1 MAVQLAAPLIAA
13 ASLLGKSIPTA
24 VKKFGQKVI
33 SPRNVGQESIKKA
46 AQATAE
52 YAKGQ
57 AKAGGATGT
66 VVLGG
71 QLLYQNV
78 AKEDLPSIIEEA
90 EAKNIPLDI
99 LDGRVNPEDYPI
111 YQKDSDSAKAFRAA
125 QRVAKAAKADIFMF
139 EGRLY
144 STEEAV
150 ESKAMGG
157 SMLSRQN
164 YEEGSKTQ
172 TPKEVLD
179 EQVKF
184 YRMLMEGAKT
194 PEQEQIINDSFGDSL
209 PDILKHMDEM
219 STEEA
224 NNKMAMGGMMYATGS
239 LVGRQ
244 SELDKNNDGEITS
257 QDFAMLRQGKQE
269 GGSLM
274 VPPEMEG
281 MADDMPVDTYPNIP
295 PEEMAEAQASQLPD
309 PEMED
314 KYMDFVVNES
324 LDSEEQSYLMNAL
337 EADPM
342 LSQIFDKVIMTAS
355 EFTGA
360 GEVEGPG
367 TGVSDS
373 IPARLSDGEFVF
385 TKKATDQIGADNL
398 QMMMDDAERAF
409 DGGEMRMPK
418 QEGGMMMYKQKDE
431 DPLAY
436 EKIAQDEIKKNMLRA
451 NRAPSLLGVN

>member
-1 MAVQLAAPLIAA
+1 MT
-13 ASLLGKSIPTA
+13 LLGNQ
-24 VKKFGQKVI
+24 KKLDANEDGKI
-33 SPRNVGQESIKKA
+33 S
-46 AQATAE
+46 AE
-52 YAKGQ
+52 
-57 AKAGGATGT
+57 
-66 VVLGG
+66 
-71 QLLYQNV
+71 
-78 AKEDLPSIIEEA
+78 
-90 EAKNIPLDI
+90 
-99 LDGRVNPEDYPI
+99 
-111 YQKDSDSAKAFRAA
+111 
-125 QRVAKAAKADIFMF
+125 
-139 EGRLY
+139 
-144 STEEAV
+144 
-150 ESKAMGG
+150 
-157 SMLSRQN
+157 
-164 YEEGSKTQ
+164 
-172 TPKEVLD
+172 
-179 EQVKF
+179 
-184 YRMLMEGAKT
+184 
-194 PEQEQIINDSFGDSL
+194 
-209 PDILKHMDEM
+209 
-219 STEEA
+219 
-224 NNKMAMGGMMYATGS
+224 
-239 LVGRQ
+239 
-244 SELDKNNDGEITS
+244 
-257 QDFAMLRQGKQE
+257 DFKMLREKKEE

-274 VPPEMEG
+274 VPPEMED

-342 LSQIFDKVIMTAS
+342 LSQIFDKVLMTAS

>member
-46 AQATAE
+46 AQGTAE